1 MQRTVRHLIL
11 SLFIMLAWGTGW
23 LMLWTLSFYLTHN
36 GQQAVLFLPQG
47 VWLALMILL
56 SRRYWPALILPP
68 LAAILWLHGEQL
80 LTRYLM
86 LAVPLIGIV
95 SAWLAQRYWHR
106 FPLYWQRLS
115 ILIAAVTVNAL
126 LQTLILSPFLDSPAT
141 LLLLG
146 SFTGGVLLTPFV
158 YLVFEFLRQQHR
170 YHLLGLDTSNPP
182 LRTSLIIWC
191 SLFFIIGIGTQMVL
205 SPALERLL
213 LIVVF
218 LPNVVMA
225 WKFGWQGG
233 VLSGLLGSMMIT
245 IARQVGVGFSD
256 LLELEI
262 FLSTQSLLGIGLG
275 IAISRQQHLAMNL
288 ERYRHRLESELQAR
302 RALAEKLIHSE
313 EDTRKQLARELHDEI
328 GQNITAIQIQSQL
341 VKRASD
347 TPLAIEAAGQINDL
361 ARRIHRSTRQLLRQ
375 LRPPVLDELSLQE
388 ALHHLV
394 NEFAFAERGI
404 RCRFDYRLPTPPESE
419 TLVFT
424 LYRLLQELLNNVC
437 KHANA
442 SEVTILLC
450 QRHARLHLEVRD
462 NGSGISPQQ
471 QPGFGIQG
479 MRERVSALGGE
490 LTLESRLGTRVIVNL
505 PTNLQQTPL

>member
-1 MQRTVRHLIL
+1 MQRPLRHLVL

-47 VWLALMILL
+47 VYLALLILL
-56 SRRYWPALILPP
+56 PRRYWPALIIPP
-68 LAAILWLHGEQL
+68 LAAIVWLHGERL
-80 LTRYLM
+80 LTHYAM
-86 LAVPLIGIV
+86 LAAPLIGV
-95 SAWLAQRYWHR
+95 ASAGLALRYWHR

-115 ILIAAVTVNAL
+115 TLIAAVTANAL
-126 LQTLILSPFLDSPAT
+126 LQTLLLSPWLESPAT
-141 LLLLG
+141 LLLLA

-191 SLFFIIGIGTQMVL
+191 SLFFIIGIGTQMAL

-233 VLSGLLGSMMIT
+233 VLAGLLGSMMIT

-262 FLSTQSLLGIGLG
+262 FLATQSLLGIGLG

-288 ERYRHRLESELQAR
+288 DRYRRRLEAELQAR
-302 RALAEKLIHSE
+302 RALTEKLIHTE

-341 VKRASD
+341 VKRAGD
-347 TPLAIEAAGQINDL
+347 TPLAVEAAGQIGEL
-361 ARRIHRSTRQLLRQ
+361 ARRIHHSTRQLLRQ
-375 LRPPVLDELSLQE
+375 LRPPVLDELSLKE

-404 RCRFDYRLPTPPESE
+404 GCRFDYQLAAPPQSE
-419 TLVFT
+419 TLIFT
-424 LYRLLQELLNNVC
+424 IYRLLQELLNNIS
-437 KHANA
+437 KHAGA
-442 SEVTILLC
+442 SEVSILLC
-450 QRHARLHLEVRD
+450 QRGEQLHLEVRD
-462 NGSGISPQQ
+462 NGTGIAPQQ
-471 QPGFGIQG
+471 TPGFGIQG

-490 LTLESRLGTRVIVNL
+490 LTLESRGGTRVIVNL
-505 PTNLQQTPL
+505 PTNLQQTPR

>member
-1 MQRTVRHLIL
+1 MRRSLRHIVL

-47 VWLALMILL
+47 VYLALLILL
-56 SRRYWPALILPP
+56 SRRFWPAVVLPT
-68 LAAILWLHGEQL
+68 LAAILWLHSEQL
-80 LTRYLM
+80 LTSYLM
-86 LAVPLIGIV
+86 LAAPPLGLL
-95 SAWLAQRYWHR
+95 SAYAAQRYWHR

-115 ILIAAVTVNAL
+115 LLIAAVSVNAL
-126 LQTLILSPFLDSPAT
+126 LQTLCLAPFLQSPAT
-141 LLLLG
+141 LLGLA

-170 YHLLGLDTSNPP
+170 YHLLGLDTTNPP

-262 FLSTQSLLGIGLG
+262 FLATQSLLGIGLG
-275 IAISRQQHLAMNL
+275 IAISRQQQLALNL
-288 ERYRHRLESELQAR
+288 DHYRRRLEAELQAR
-302 RALAEKLIHSE
+302 RALTEKLIHTE
-313 EDTRKQLARELHDEI
+313 EDTRKHLARELHDEI

-341 VKRASD
+341 VKRAGD
-347 TPLAIEAAGQINDL
+347 TPLAVEAAGQINEL
-361 ARRIHRSTRQLLRQ
+361 ARRIHHSTRQLLRQ
-375 LRPPVLDELSLQE
+375 LRPPVLDQLSLQE

-404 RCRFDYRLPTPPESE
+404 DCRFDWQLAAPPQNE

-424 LYRLLQELLNNVC
+424 LYRLLQELLNNVS
-437 KHANA
+437 KHADA
-442 SEVTILLC
+442 SEVRIVLRQHHGRLL
-450 QRHARLHLEVRD
+450 LEVTD
-462 NGSGISPQQ
+462 NGSGIAPDNA
-471 QPGFGIQG
+471 PGFGIQG
-479 MRERVSALGGE
+479 MRERVHALGGE
-490 LTLESRLGTRVIVNL
+490 FTLESQDGTRVIVNL
-505 PTNLQQTPL
+505 PTILQQTPH